1 MALPTVTE
9 KRRINR
15 CNQVETV
22 PYLLLSIW
30 ALPCPGVTVYLCI
43 SNVKLLKNKYHL
55 KTS

>member
-43 SNVKLLKNKYHL
+43 SNVKLLKNKYH
-55 KTS
+55 